1 MPKKS
6 MTLIDVKAWI
16 AETKNILV
24 GSRITNIYQVGDMVL
39 LKLWVKGREG
49 KQHLLLEPSR
59 RIHLTEYEHR
69 IEQTTK
75 VPPFIAG
82 LRKHI
87 RNAVIEDLFQ
97 VGNDRI
103 VALRIQGHGQSYY
116 LIVELI
122 PRGVIVLADNEWKI
136 IYSSEYR
143 EMKDRI
149 IKRGEKYR
157 TPPSPPSIEELSVE
171 EAQKLLNKGKDI
183 VRGLV
188 RGWGLPGEFA
198 EEVLVRLGIDK
209 KAKSKEIDRGTVEKI
224 LNLAKRILQEISSGR
239 IEAYHI
245 EINGR
250 IETVLPYKPQLYHDA
265 KLIPYPTFNKA
276 LDDYFIR
283 IEKEEQ
289 ALREKHE
296 VEELELKIRSSIEK
310 QKKLIEEYEVKAREY
325 KTKADVLSTMYGVLE
340 DVLSCINDAIDRG
353 KWDEVGNCEGVV
365 GYDKHR
371 GLIEVEVGNI
381 RIEVKPYQKPY
392 DIIREFYEQAKNYKR
407 KAEKAKE
414 ALEELERR
422 LNELIK
428 HARRL
433 EAKTKARIRRK
444 EWYEKYHWMIT
455 SHGFLVIGG
464 RNIDQNE
471 SIVRRHLQPD
481 DIFMHADIHGAPV
494 VVLKTNGR
502 VPPVEDLEEAA
513 VIAGCYS
520 KAWKQGLGYV
530 EVYWVKGSQ
539 VSKSPPSGEYLPKGS
554 FMVYGKRNY
563 IRVEL
568 RLAVGVETLEDK
580 TPRIIT
586 GPPKLVEQHARY
598 YAILVPGDQDPSKMA
613 KRLREYWVKK
623 APEEEKPI
631 IEALTVEDIRERIPG
646 KSRIIKLRP

>member
-6 MTLIDVKAWI
+6 MTLVDVIAWI
-16 AETKNILV
+16 AEAKNMLA
-24 GSRITNIYQVGDMVL
+24 GSRITNIYQVGDIIL
-39 LKLWVKGREG
+39 LKLWVKGKEG
-49 KQHLLLEPSR
+49 KQYLLLEPGR

-69 IEQTTK
+69 IEEKAK
-75 VPPFIAG
+75 VPPLIAG
-82 LRKHI
+82 LRKYI

-103 VALRIQGHGQSYY
+103 IALRVRGHGQDYY
-116 LIVELI
+116 LIVELV
-122 PRGVIVLADNEWKI
+122 PRGVVVLADSELKI

-143 EMKDRI
+143 EMKDRV
-149 IKRGEKYR
+149 IKKGEKYQ
-157 TPPSPPSIEELSVE
+157 TPPSPPSIKELDVV
-171 EAQKLLNKGKDI
+171 EAQKLLGKGRDI

-209 KAKSKEIDRGTVEKI
+209 KIKPKEIDRRVVERI
-224 LNLAKRILQEISSGR
+224 LNLAKNMLQEISSGR
-239 IEAYHI
+239 IEAYHV
-245 EINGR
+245 EVNGR
-250 IETVLPYKPQLYHDA
+250 IETVLPYKPQLYSSA

-276 LDDYFIR
+276 LDEYFTR

-289 ALREKHE
+289 ALREKRE
-296 VEELELKIRSSIEK
+296 VEELESKIRSSIEK
-310 QKKLIEEYEVKAREY
+310 QKKLIEEYEAKAKEY
-325 KTKADVLSTMYGVLE
+325 KTRADILSTMYGVLE
-340 DVLSCINDAIDRG
+340 EVLNCINGAIDRG
-353 KWDEVGNCEGVV
+353 EWDEVGSCKGVV

-371 GLIEVEVGNI
+371 GLVEVEVGSI
-381 RIEVKPYQKPY
+381 RIEVKPHQKPY
-392 DIIREFYEQAKNYKR
+392 DIIRKLYEQAKNYRR
-407 KAEKAKE
+407 KAEKARK
-414 ALEELERR
+414 ALEELEEK
-422 LNELIK
+422 LNELIE

-433 EAKTKARIRRK
+433 EVRTKAKIKRRQ
-444 EWYEKYHWMIT
+444 WYEKYHWMIT

-471 SIVRRHLQPD
+471 SIVRKHLQPD

-494 VVLKTNGR
+494 VVLKTNR
-502 VPPVEDLEEAA
+502 KNPPIEDLEEAA

-563 IRVEL
+563 IGVEL
-568 RLAVGVETLEDK
+568 RLAIGVEILEDK

-586 GPPKLVEQHARY
+586 GPPKLVGQRTHY
-598 YAILVPGDQDPSKMA
+598 YAIITPGDQDPSKVA
-613 KRLREYWVKK
+613 KKLREYWVKK

-646 KSRIIKLRP
+646 KSRLVKLRP